1 MWILKGAVLI
11 RGRRLFEVWRL
22 LEEIRHLYP
31 IRYLYPSDENV
42 NIQVINDFNGLKM
55 LSFI

>member
-22 LEEIRHLYP
+22 LEEIRHLYH

-42 NIQVINDFNGLKM
+42 NIQVINDFNRSKM

>member
-1 MWILKGAVLI
+1 MWVLKGAVPI

-22 LEEIRHLYP
+22 LKEIRHLYH

-42 NIQVINDFNGLKM
+42 NIQVINDFNRSKM